1 LKTPGATTNQRAVQA
16 TLITFTLLA
25 SWLGMQ
31 QVHELGHISAAMA
44 IGAKIDLVALHP
56 LTISHT
62 DVGPNKHP
70 LVVVW
75 AGPLVGVLVPLAF
88 WLAVSAARLT
98 AAFLFRFFAGFCL
111 VANGVYIG
119 LGSFFA
125 IGDCGEMLRNGSPIW
140 SLWLFG
146 VAATLAG
153 FLLWNNQGGHFGF
166 GTTRHPINHRL
177 AVGVFLVFLALVA
190 LGLSTG
196 GR

>member
-1 LKTPGATTNQRAVQA
+1 
-16 TLITFTLLA
+16 
-25 SWLGMQ
+25 MQ
-31 QVHELGHISAAMA
+31 QVHELGHITAAKA
-44 IGAKIDLVALHP
+44 VGAKIDLVALHP

-70 LVVVW
+70 LIVVW
-75 AGPLVGVLVPLAF
+75 AGPLAGVLFPLAL
-88 WLAVSAARLT
+88 WRAAAAHLNAAV
-98 AAFLFRFFAGFCL
+98 LFRFFAGFCL

-119 LGSFFA
+119 VGSFFS

-146 VAATLAG
+146 AAATLTG

-166 GTTRHPINHRL
+166 GATPTPISQRL
-177 AVGVFLVFLALVA
+177 TLGVFLVFIALVA
-190 LGLSTG
+190 VGLSVG